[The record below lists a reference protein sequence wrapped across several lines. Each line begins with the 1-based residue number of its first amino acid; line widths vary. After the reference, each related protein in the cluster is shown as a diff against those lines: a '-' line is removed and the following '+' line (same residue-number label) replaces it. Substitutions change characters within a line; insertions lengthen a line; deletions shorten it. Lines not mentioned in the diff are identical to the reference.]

1 MISSLRWMVA
11 VGCVALL
18 AFPAV
23 AQNTGGLPG
32 LEHELALKA
41 FRQAERVLV
50 YGNVVHYKFDVV
62 VGPGEFDSI
71 RLHRVV
77 KETGPY
83 RPVKKMEG
91 VLLLPGA
98 PLSFESI
105 FLQPASP
112 SASAPSEEGSIALFL
127 ASNDIDVWGMD
138 YGWGSVPYGTTDFSS
153 LKGWGVEKDAQHAE
167 IALSIAR
174 WMRVTS
180 GQGIGPIHLL
190 GYSYGPMVV
199 YAVAGE
205 DAQRPG
211 NLRNVKGIITVD
223 GNVIKTDD
231 QTTKDKACQ
240 ALPAIMANI
249 EAGVYAVDASAGKT
263 RWRAALEFPN
273 VLSPLSGSYIPP
285 YFPAFP
291 AYTFTNYEAALVNAV
306 RNKTYGGMYTTNP
319 PSVSF
324 FYTFWERAAVN
335 SLESPYYTPYQF
347 NYDGNASLCES
358 IACPVAFDDH
368 LGEITVPIFHIARP
382 ANALYQTQLTGS
394 NDISSLIVNPSLDPS
409 LYGHA
414 DFFLADSAQN
424 PADNAANKIWRPI
437 LNWILAHR

>member
-1 MISSLRWMVA
+1 MNSSLRWMVA
-11 VGCVALL
+11 VGCIALL
-18 AFPAV
+18 ALPAV

-41 FRQAERVLV
+41 FRQAERVPV

-77 KETGPY
+77 KETEPY

-112 SASAPSEEGSIALFL
+112 SASASPEEGSIALFL

-180 GQGIGPIHLL
+180 DQGIGPIHLL
-190 GYSYGPMVV
+190 GYSYGPTVA

-205 DAQRPG
+205 DSQRPG

-223 GNVIKTDD
+223 GNAIKTDN

-249 EAGVYAVDASAGKT
+249 EAGVYAVDGSAGKT

-273 VLSPLSGSYIPP
+273 VLSPLLSGSYIPP

-306 RNKTYGGMYTTNP
+306 RNKTYGGMYTANP
-319 PSVSF
+319 PS
-324 FYTFWERAAVN
+324 
-335 SLESPYYTPYQF
+335 
-347 NYDGNASLCES
+347 
-358 IACPVAFDDH
+358 
-368 LGEITVPIFHIARP
+368 
-382 ANALYQTQLTGS
+382 
-394 NDISSLIVNPSLDPS
+394 
-409 LYGHA
+409 
-414 DFFLADSAQN
+414 
-424 PADNAANKIWRPI
+424 
-437 LNWILAHR
+437 